1 MQPNPTLCPF
11 QAAYNAPRQAP
22 LCSAQAKAASSA
34 TTFKTTRSAPPAK
47 ANCDVSFPI
56 RATFARAA
64 AKSAYTKPYAA
75 TANAIRRPIPPFG
88 RAPNTPPPS
97 PPCCTHGNTTETFDA
112 VLAMPISRERRLQRG
127 FNQCD
132 SLARTVT
139 QRYKIPLLP
148 PDSVHR
154 APKPPQSTLSAAERA
169 RNIRDAFRVRENVK
183 NCKVVIIDDV
193 STTHSSIAELSR
205 ALLLAG
211 AAEVFACVVACNK

>member
-64 AKSAYTKPYAA
+64 AKPAYTKPYAA

-97 PPCCTHGNTTETFDA
+97 PPCCTHGNTTATA
-112 VLAMPISRERRLQRG
+112 TSPPCSHG
-127 FNQCD
+127 C
-132 SLARTVT
+132 SK
-139 QRYKIPLLP
+139 KIPRRGSPTKHSMPRSPCPSAANAACNAASTNATALP
-148 PDSVHR
+148 EPLHNATKSPFCR
-154 APKPPQSTLSAAERA
+154 PIPCTARPSRRNPPFPPQSAPAISAMP
-169 RNIRDAFRVRENVK
+169 
-183 NCKVVIIDDV
+183 
-193 STTHSSIAELSR
+193 
-205 ALLLAG
+205 
-211 AAEVFACVVACNK
+211 FACAPTLRTVKL